1 MLAFCCNVLYNMHL
15 NNTAVKHMQSTS
27 NFLVRAQQAV
37 MHYYTLLQQLHNN
50 NILHYSYS
58 SLTKAQ
64 LQRKIKNCTAVKKNY
79 LQLAQQQAHYMQLI
93 NSSNAVLQQNML
105 LHYMYIVNVAHALQH
120 NNYSVSYTQ
129 LFTTKQLVL

>member
-1 MLAFCCNVLYNMHL
+1 
-15 NNTAVKHMQSTS
+15 MQSTS

-37 MHYYTLLQQLHNN
+37 AHYYTLLQQLHNN

-58 SLTKAQ
+58 SLTTAQ

-93 NSSNAVLQQNML
+93 NAKQHSNASINASMQQYML
-105 LHYMYIVNVAHALQH
+105 LNYMCIVNVANAIQH
-120 NNYSVSYTQ
+120 NNYSLSYAQLNTTTQ
-129 LFTTKQLVL
+129 LVF